1 MPYYRKRFVL
11 KKKKETKREKKQ
23 RPPLGFN
30 FNDKIFT
37 FKLKKSNLMTLNV
50 STVVAMVLDSQFFFF
65 NFYYYY
71 F

>member
-1 MPYYRKRFVL
+1 LFL

-37 FKLKKSNLMTLNV
+37 FKLNKSNLMTLNV
-50 STVVAMVLDSQFFFF
+50 SSVVAMVLDSQFFFKIF
-65 NFYYYY
+65 IIIIFK
-71 F
+71 